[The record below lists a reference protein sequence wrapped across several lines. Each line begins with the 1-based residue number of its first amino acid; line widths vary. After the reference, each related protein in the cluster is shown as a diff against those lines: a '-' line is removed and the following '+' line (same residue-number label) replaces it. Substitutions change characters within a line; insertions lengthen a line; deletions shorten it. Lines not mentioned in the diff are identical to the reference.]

1 MRGSGINLSH
11 ERCGKVQDAYSLR
24 CAAQVHG
31 AVRDA
36 LRFIRET
43 VDIEANSATDN
54 PMVFA
59 DTGDIV
65 SGGNFH
71 GAPIAIAADLLAAAV
86 VPLATISERRT
97 DRLVDPA
104 LSGLP
109 AFLTRDG
116 GLKSG
121 LMLAH
126 VRAAAV
132 ASELTTLAHPAGVGP
147 NPASANGD
155 GP

>member
-1 MRGSGINLSH
+1 
-11 ERCGKVQDAYSLR
+11 
-24 CAAQVHG
+24 
-31 AVRDA
+31 
-36 LRFIRET
+36 
-43 VDIEANSATDN
+43 
-54 PMVFA
+54 MVFA

-71 GAPIAIAADLLAAAV
+71 GAPIAIAADLLAAAL

-116 GLKSG
+116 GLQ
-121 LMLAH
+121 
-126 VRAAAV
+126 VRAACWRR
-132 ASELTTLAHPAGVGP
+132 SRRRRSPR
-147 NPASANGD
+147 S
-155 GP
+155 